1 MHPDDLPIAEQ
12 LAALRQ
18 AVRSRDEFLAV
29 AAHELRNPM
38 HALML
43 QLAAA
48 AALARRNGATELVER
63 LDATRLTAERFVR
76 RATVLLDVSRLNAG
90 RFQPQREPVDLAALA
105 QAAVEDWR
113 AEADVHQAPLTLRLP
128 RQALVGRWDRVAIE
142 QVADNLLSNALRYGA
157 GSPVRVSVGRIGR
170 WARLVVRD
178 RGMGIATADQRRIFE
193 PFEQVI
199 SAGAD
204 RGGFGVGLW
213 LVRSLVD
220 AHGGRIEVASI
231 PGRGTVFAVRLPL
244 QDAT

>member
-1 MHPDDLPIAEQ
+1 
-12 LAALRQ
+12 
-18 AVRSRDEFLAV
+18 
-29 AAHELRNPM
+29 M

-48 AALARRNGATELVER
+48 TALARRSGAAELVER
-63 LDATRLTAERFVR
+63 LEATRLTAERFVR

-90 RFQPQREPVDLAALA
+90 RFQPQREAVDLAALA
-105 QAAVEDWR
+105 QAAVDGWR
-113 AEADVHQAPLTLRLP
+113 AEAEVHQVPLEMRLP
-128 RQALVGRWDRVAIE
+128 RRPLMGCWDRVALE

-157 GSPVRVSVGRIGR
+157 GAPVRVSVGRVGR
-170 WARLVVRD
+170 WARLAVRD
-178 RGMGIATADQRRIFE
+178 EGMGIAASDQRRIFE

-204 RGGFGVGLW
+204 RGGFGIGLW